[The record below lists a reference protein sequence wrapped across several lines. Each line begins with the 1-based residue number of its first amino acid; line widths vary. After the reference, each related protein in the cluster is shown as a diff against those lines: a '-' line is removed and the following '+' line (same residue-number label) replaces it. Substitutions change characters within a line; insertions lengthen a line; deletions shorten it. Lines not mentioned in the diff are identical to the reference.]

1 MPGTNIPHPVARA
14 YEREVIGPR
23 VPRLRQLA
31 AGALLVAAMALI
43 TAAPAAASSC
53 AGADTEAQGLNQTEL
68 ETTVTCLI
76 NEERAKAGVR
86 PVRSSG
92 TLRQAGVG
100 HAQDMVSGGYFEHT
114 TPGGRTFIDR
124 ITNTGYMRGARRW
137 LVGENLVWGTGSQ
150 STPQAMVDGWMGSPA
165 HRANLLRERFRE
177 VGVAA
182 VRATPFDA
190 SDDNG
195 VTISSE
201 YGFRA
206 GKRGV
211 RALRRNR

>member
-92 TLRQAGVG
+92 TLRQ
-100 HAQDMVSGGYFEHT
+100 
-114 TPGGRTFIDR
+114 
-124 ITNTGYMRGARRW
+124 
-137 LVGENLVWGTGSQ
+137 
-150 STPQAMVDGWMGSPA
+150 VDGWMGSPA